1 MTKHLFMLALLAS
14 CTTDVD
20 GENLA
25 DQHNDET
32 SDPWPQ
38 LDRQERE
45 GPPRY
50 TSRVHSCSKVRYPT
64 LGNLLTSRGV
74 NITATDP
81 LSAGFIYSSN
91 MAGLGGPNYLQR
103 VRENVEI
110 GLATESKIFD
120 IFVQAAPEIIA
131 NMATRPE
138 CQNNGIGVKLFD
150 ASNKCQLDGVS
161 CLIGVPATQ
170 THVDLCNLT
179 VSRADTVE
187 QGKQLAVA
195 VLAAAAHTCE

>member
-1 MTKHLFMLALLAS
+1 MTKHLFILALLAS

-20 GENLA
+20 GTNAA
-25 DQHNDET
+25 DQQNDAT

-50 TSRVHSCSKVRYPT
+50 TSRVHSCSKMRYAT
-64 LGNLLTSRGV
+64 LGNVLTSRGV
-74 NITATDP
+74 NITASDP
-81 LSAGFIYSSN
+81 LSAGFIYTNN
-91 MAGLGGPNYLQR
+91 MPGLGGPNYLQR
-103 VRENVEI
+103 VRENVEL

-131 NMATRPE
+131 KMATRAE
-138 CQNNGIGVKLFD
+138 CQKNGTGVTLFD
-150 ASNKCQLDGVS
+150 ASNKCQLDGIS
-161 CLIGVPATQ
+161 CLMGMPATQ